1 MLINFFL
8 ALRKY
13 KVPVTLRELMDL
25 LAALQHRIVYADLD
39 DFYLLSRTCLVK
51 DEKNYDKYDRAF
63 SAYFKGLEDLHGMLE
78 SLIPDEWLRREFEKT
93 LTPEEL
99 EKIKSLGGL
108 EKLIEA
114 FQKAREEEEKRA
126 AEEAAK
132 KGKEGKEGKEGEEG
146 DDPNQK
152 GKRGAGGL
160 GKGKKQKAKK
170 VWDQR
175 QYKNLDDSVEL
186 GTRNIKLALRRLRK
200 FARTGKEEELDM
212 DDTIRSTANNGG
224 MLDIRMR
231 PERKNTVKVLLFFDI
246 GGSMD
251 AHVKICE
258 ELFSATRTE
267 FKHMASFYFH
277 NFIYESVWKDNR
289 RRMNERIPTFEILNK
304 YAHDYKVV
312 FVGDATM
319 APYEITHAGGSVE
332 HWNEEPGAAWLS
344 RFTTLY
350 DRLVWINPT
359 PQETWEYSNSV
370 GMTRELVN
378 GRMFPLTIRGLEESM
393 NYLSK

>member
-1 MLINFFL
+1 MLINFFMT
-8 ALRKY
+8 LRKY
-13 KVPVTLRELMDL
+13 KVPVTIRELMDL
-25 LAALQHRIVYADLD
+25 LQAMQYRLVYANID

-51 DEKNYDKYDRAF
+51 DEKHYDKFDRAF
-63 SAYFKGLEDLHGMLE
+63 AAYFKGLEDLHGLLE
-78 SLIPDEWLRREFEKT
+78 SLIPEEWLRREFEKS

-99 EKIKSLGGL
+99 ERIKSLGGL

-114 FQKAREEEEKRA
+114 FQEAKAEQERQ
-126 AEEAAK
+126 EAQ
-132 KGKEGKEGKEGEEG
+132 KGREGEEGQEG
-146 DDPNQK
+146 DDPNRTGRK
-152 GKRGAGGL
+152 GPGGQ
-160 GKGKKQKAKK
+160 GQGKKKKAKK

-200 FARTGKEEELDM
+200 FARSGREEELDM
-212 DDTIRSTANNGG
+212 DNTIKSTAHNGG

-231 PERKNTVKVLLFFDI
+231 PERRNTVKVLLFLDI

-251 AHVKICE
+251 AHVKVCE
-258 ELFSATRTE
+258 ELFSASRTE
-267 FKHMASFYFH
+267 FKHMESFYFH

-289 RRMNERIPTFEILNK
+289 RRMNERLPTWEILNK

-332 HWNEEPGAAWLS
+332 HWNEEPGALWMQ
-344 RFTTLY
+344 RFAEIY
-350 DRLVWINPT
+350 DKLVWINPT
-359 PQETWEYSNSV
+359 PQETWEYSTSV
-370 GMTRELVN
+370 GLTRELVN
-378 GRMFPLTIRGLEESM
+378 GQMFPLTIRGLEESM
-393 NYLSK
+393 NQLSK

>member
-1 MLINFFL
+1 MLINFFMT
-8 ALRKY
+8 LRKY
-13 KVPVTLRELMDL
+13 KVPVTIRELMDL
-25 LAALQHRIVYADLD
+25 LQAMQYRLVYANID

-51 DEKNYDKYDRAF
+51 DEKHYDKFDRAF
-63 SAYFKGLEDLHGMLE
+63 AAYFKGLEDLHGLLE
-78 SLIPDEWLRREFEKT
+78 SLIPDEWLRREFEKS

-99 EKIKSLGGL
+99 ERIKSLGGL

-114 FQKAREEEEKRA
+114 FQEAKAEQERQ
-126 AEEAAK
+126 EAQ
-132 KGKEGKEGKEGEEG
+132 KGREGEEGQEG
-146 DDPNQK
+146 DDPNRTGRK
-152 GKRGAGGL
+152 GPGGQ
-160 GKGKKQKAKK
+160 GQGKKKKAKK

-200 FARTGKEEELDM
+200 FARSGREEELDM
-212 DDTIRSTANNGG
+212 DNTIKSTAHNGG

-231 PERKNTVKVLLFFDI
+231 PERRNTVKVLLFLDI

-251 AHVKICE
+251 AHVKVCE
-258 ELFSATRTE
+258 ELFSASRTE
-267 FKHMASFYFH
+267 FKHMESFYFH

-289 RRMNERIPTFEILNK
+289 RRMNERLPTWEILNK

-332 HWNEEPGAAWLS
+332 HWNEEPGALWMQ
-344 RFTTLY
+344 RFAEIY
-350 DRLVWINPT
+350 DKLVWINPT
-359 PQETWEYSNSV
+359 PQETWEYSTSV
-370 GMTRELVN
+370 GLTRELVN
-378 GRMFPLTIRGLEESM
+378 GQMFPLTIRGLEESM
-393 NYLSK
+393 NQLSK